1 MLVTQCNRRLFWAW
15 VWRTNRSK
23 ELKCLSRSQLNYSFL
38 VTTGPKFLCMFFHPT
53 SYDPSFPRINT
64 SFMVQFNE
72 ITLIYCFNAS
82 LTADAE
88 NIETIFREYVA
99 IISERLDLSFIISR
113 LNQTPMLSS
122 MELRYFSFQP
132 IYITRLWSTL
142 ALPWRQSIESM

>member
-1 MLVTQCNRRLFWAW
+1 MDGDGGCELQHRVHARERGHDGGVRALCSRRGDVLV
-15 VWRTNRSK
+15 
-23 ELKCLSRSQLNYSFL
+23 SQFELNYSFL

-132 IYITRLWSTL
+132 IYITRL
-142 ALPWRQSIESM
+142 